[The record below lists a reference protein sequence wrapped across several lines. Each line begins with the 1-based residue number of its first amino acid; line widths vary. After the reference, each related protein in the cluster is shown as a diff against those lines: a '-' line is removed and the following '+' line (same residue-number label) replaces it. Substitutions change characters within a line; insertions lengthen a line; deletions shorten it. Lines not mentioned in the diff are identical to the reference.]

1 MELYEIQESIKKNIT
16 IIRKTIVKPLNFDLM
31 IKVPKK
37 TAQQAEQKEE

>member
-31 IKVPKK
+31 IKAPKK